1 MSIKA
6 LQDYTF
12 IAKYARYIP
21 NKKRRETYKESVERV
36 RAMMHKQYEEKDEE
50 VHKMIDWAYDMM
62 LKKRGLG
69 SQRALQF
76 GGDPIFKHNARMFNC
91 LSKNTQFVTSKGVKN
106 FEDFN
111 HGDEIT
117 VLTHT
122 GKWKKAT
129 VKNYGNDSLNKIV
142 FKKNNSK
149 YEVYATKDHRWILN
163 GLEETIEL
171 KEKDQLVK
179 PYNTFSDF
187 DFDSA
192 SPFEQLYWCYG
203 FVYGDGTINGNYSMV
218 RLCGNDV
225 KYLDRFEKLGFISS
239 TSLSL
244 DGDIIVYTGKYKKES
259 PDPKHDSPEMIR
271 AFVAGYLAAVR
282 LQDLQEFLLHGEK
295 SRNDYGSKY
304 RTIQSSDEDHIEFIR
319 SCFPIAGV
327 WIISESEL
335 TGQETNFGIRPYTI
349 KFRISDNSGSKYN
362 AGWVVDSIEENVIN
376 DEVWCLE
383 VEDDHSFIMPNG
395 IITGNCTVSYAD
407 RVRFFQECMYMLLCG
422 CGVGFSVQ
430 YRHIERLP
438 DLLDGKSGSIK
449 YTVPDTIEGWS
460 DAVGILVSSYFDEDN
475 SEFPEYKGKEV
486 KFVFDKIRPKG
497 SRISNGGKAP
507 GPEPLKKAL
516 ENIRAI
522 LDKAMLN
529 DDKRLKPIEVY
540 DIVMHAADAVISG
553 GVRRS
558 ATICIFSPEDKEMAS
573 AKTGKWFDENPQ
585 RGRSNNSVLLLRNKT
600 TPEQFHELMKYV
612 KDFGE
617 PGFVWADHED
627 FIVNPCVEIGM
638 YPVDIETGE
647 SGWQGCNLSTVNCA
661 KVNTEEDFYDAV
673 RAVTI
678 IGTLQAGFTNFPYL
692 GKTSEKIF
700 RRESLLGVSGTGWL
714 EKPDIC
720 LNPEIQRKA
729 AELAVKTNKYV
740 AEKIGINQ
748 AARVTCVKPEG
759 TASCILGTASGIHP
773 HHAKRYIRRVQA
785 NKLES
790 IYQHFKS
797 VNPRACEESVWSAN
811 NTDDVISFCVEVADG
826 SKIKNQIT
834 AIELLNIVK
843 STQQNWVIQGTN
855 HELCTAK
862 WLNHNVSNT
871 INVKPN
877 EWDEVEQM
885 IYNDREYF
893 CGIALLPV
901 TGDKDY
907 PQAPFTTVYLPS
919 EMVFHYGDGAMF
931 VSGLIEVALTLW
943 EDNLWEACK
952 SLMGSG
958 SAVKGKAKESWVARC
973 KKFADKYF
981 DGDIKKL
988 TYCMKD
994 IYNFKL
1000 WTELKREYS
1009 DVDYTQVV
1017 EEYDNTEL
1025 EQAMAC
1031 GANGCELV

>member
-1 MSIKA
+1 MSIRA
-6 LQDYTF
+6 LSDYTF
-12 IAKYARYIP
+12 VAKYARYMP
-21 NKKRRETYKESVERV
+21 EKKRRETYKESVERV
-36 RAMMHKQYEEKDEE
+36 RSMMHKQYADKDEE
-50 VHKMIDWAYDMM
+50 THQMIDWAYDMM
-62 LKKRGLG
+62 LRKKGLG

-91 LSKNTQFVTSKGVKN
+91 LSKNTQFVTSEGVKS

-122 GKWKKAT
+122 GKWKKAI

-142 FKKNNSK
+142 FKKNK
-149 YEVYATKDHRWILN
+149 AKHEVYATKDHRWILN
-163 GLEETIEL
+163 ELEETTDL
-171 KEKDQLVK
+171 KEKNRLVK
-179 PYNTFSDF
+179 PHNTFSDF

-203 FVYGDGTINGNYSMV
+203 FVYGDGTINGGYSMV

-259 PDPKHDSPEMIR
+259 PDPKYDSPEMIR
-271 AFVAGYLAAVR
+271 AFVAGYLAA
-282 LQDLQEFLLHGEK
+282 DGEK
-295 SRNDYGSKY
+295 SGNDYGSKY

-376 DEVWCLE
+376 GEVWCLE

-430 YRHIERLP
+430 YRHNERLP
-438 DLLDGKSGSIK
+438 DLIKEKSGTVK
-449 YTVPDTIEGWS
+449 YTIPDTIEGWS
-460 DAVGILVSSYFDEDN
+460 DAIGILVTSYFQEDEP
-475 SEFPEYKGKEV
+475 EFPDYKGKNIS
-486 KFVFDKIRPKG
+486 FVFDKIRPKG

-516 ENIRAI
+516 NNIKNI
-522 LDKAMLN
+522 LDNALVRA
-529 DDKRLKPIEVY
+529 DGRLKPIEVY
-540 DIVMHAADAVISG
+540 DIVMHTADAVISG

-558 ATICIFSPEDKEMAS
+558 ATICLFSPEDEEMAT
-573 AKTGKWFDENPQ
+573 AKTGNWFNDNPQ
-585 RGRSNNSVLLLRNKT
+585 RGRSNNSALLIRNKT
-600 TPEQFHELMKYV
+600 SKEQFSKLMKSV
-612 KDFGE
+612 KEFGE

-638 YPVDIETGE
+638 YPVDVETGK

-661 KVNTEEDFYDAV
+661 KVNDEEDFYDAV

-678 IGTLQAGFTNFPYL
+678 IGTLQAGFCSFPYL
-692 GKTSEKIF
+692 GETSEKIF
-700 RRESLLGVSGTGWL
+700 RRESLLGVSGTGWF
-714 EKPDIC
+714 EKPEIC
-720 LNPEIQRKA
+720 LDPDIQKKA
-729 AELAVKTNKYV
+729 AELAKKTNKFV
-740 AEKIGINQ
+740 AEKIGIPQ

-785 NKLES
+785 NKLEA
-790 IYQHFKS
+790 IYQHFQK

-811 NTDDVISFCVEVADG
+811 RTDDVISFCVEVPDG
-826 SKIKNQIT
+826 SKTKNQVT
-834 AIELLNIVK
+834 AIELLKTVK
-843 STQQNWVIQGTN
+843 STQQNWVIPGTN
-855 HELCTAK
+855 PELCTAK
-862 WLNHNVSNT
+862 WLVHNVSNT

-877 EWDEVEQM
+877 EWEDVENF
-885 IYNDREYF
+885 IYDNREFF
-893 CGIALLPV
+893 CGISLLPV

-919 EMVFHYGDGAMF
+919 EMVSHYGDGAMF
-931 VSGLIEVALTLW
+931 ASGLIEVALTLW
-943 EDNLWEACK
+943 EDNLWAACD
-952 SLMGSG
+952 SLLGIGSL
-958 SAVKGKAKESWVARC
+958 VKGKAKESWVERC
-973 KKFADKYF
+973 KKFAEKYF
-981 DGDIKKL
+981 EGDVKNL

-1000 WTELKREYS
+1000 WTELKREYKN
-1009 DVDYTQVV
+1009 VDYTEVV
-1017 EEYDNTEL
+1017 EEYDDTQL

-1031 GANGCELV
+1031 GANGCEII